1 MKVEVS
7 KEEFTKLVEALLARE
22 KALSQIYKLGLAGL
36 VDDIGEGSVF
46 YEETLLDSLMKQSN
60 SYQAFMSDIYD
71 RKELPS
77 VEEIVEKYWVE

>member
-22 KALSQIYKLGLAGL
+22 KALSQVYKFGLAGL

-46 YEETLLDSLMKQSN
+46 YEKTLLDGLMEQSGR
-60 SYQAFMSDIYD
+60 YQEFMSDIYD
-71 RKELPS
+71 RRELPS
-77 VEEIVEKYWVE
+77 VEELIEKYWVE